1 MREIQTAAL
10 IGLGA
15 IGGYVAPKLQMSLG
29 DEGFTVIAGG
39 ERKKRL
45 EAGCNIND
53 QIWKF
58 RITAPED
65 AEKPADLVIFSV
77 KYQGLE

>member
-29 DEGFTVIAGG
+29 DEGFTVIAE
-39 ERKKRL
+39 EREKRGWKQDAIL
-45 EAGCNIND
+45 TIRSGNFVLRLPRMPRSR
-53 QIWKF
+53 QI
-58 RITAPED
+58 
-65 AEKPADLVIFSV
+65 LSSS
-77 KYQGLE
+77 L